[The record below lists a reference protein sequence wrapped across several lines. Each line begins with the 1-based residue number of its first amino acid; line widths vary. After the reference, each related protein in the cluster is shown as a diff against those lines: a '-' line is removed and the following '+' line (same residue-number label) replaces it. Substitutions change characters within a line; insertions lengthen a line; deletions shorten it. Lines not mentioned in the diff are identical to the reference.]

1 MEDVKRNFGGRATL
15 GGILVFIGALFLLR
29 SLDII
34 YINIPHIIFSPSFVI
49 FIIGILIL
57 INSRKKIL
65 GAIMVF
71 IGGLWLLPRV
81 FPHLDVDDSL
91 IWSIAIIGL
100 GLYILLRN
108 RNKSGI
114 PEAADPSGKFHRGCN
129 SEHEIRKD
137 FIDDVAIFGG
147 GQRVV
152 YSDDFKGGNI
162 TAIFGGSEIDL
173 TNCQLAEGNN
183 IIDVVAIFGGSE
195 IRVPRDWHVIVNATP
210 VFGGF
215 SNKVV
220 RDPGTPVD
228 LSRTLIIKGVAI
240 FGGIEVNSKIKFS

>member
-1 MEDVKRNFGGRATL
+1 MEEYKRNYSGRAAL
-15 GGILVFIGALFLLR
+15 GGILVIIGALFLLKA
-29 SLDII
+29 LDLI

-65 GAIMVF
+65 GGIMVF
-71 IGGLWLLPRV
+71 VGGLWLMPRV
-81 FPHLDVDDSL
+81 FPDVNVNESI

-100 GLYILLRN
+100 GLFILLKQRN
-108 RNKSGI
+108 RESI
-114 PEAADPSGKFHRGCN
+114 PDTSDPEKCHRFN
-129 SEHEIRKD
+129 TSSVRKD
-137 FIDDVAIFGG
+137 YIDDVAIFGG
-147 GQRVV
+147 GHRVV
-152 YSDDFKGGNI
+152 YSDSFKGGNI

-173 TNCQLAEGNN
+173 GNCQLAEGNN
-183 IIDVVAIFGGSE
+183 IIDVVAIFGGAE

-240 FGGIEVNSKIKFS
+240 FGGIEVNSKTKF